1 MLFRSASGLTLLEAL
16 RADDPEIAVIVLTGH
31 ADVPTAV
38 RAMQQGAVDL
48 LEKPVDLL
56 ALRAAVDRAA
66 EAGRMRRELQLLRAP
81 RSGASVAATDE
92 MLGVERLLALAAR
105 NDDVPVLL
113 TGETGTGKGYAA
125 RRIHDK
131 SARAGRPFVAINA
144 ASLSGALVESELF
157 GHERGAF
164 TDARSAKRGLLEVA
178 GNGTVFLDEISEL
191 PADVQPR
198 LLRVLEDGAFRRVGG
213 VTELRTAAR
222 LIVATNTPLDAA
234 VAAGHFRADLRFR
247 LQVLAID
254 LPPLRDRRTEI
265 PALIAALA
273 PRDATLTDDAVRALL
288 GYAWPGNVRELKHTL
303 WRAAIVAEGQP
314 IRATHLGLPTAG
326 SGPRQPEAE
335 LLTMEAAE
343 RRAIETA
350 LQSTGVW
357 AVYNNFAKGDIPAVL
372 ALLSPTLE
380 WVESDHPALPH
391 RGTHRSPGE
400 VAAKVFGM
408 VMENFDSFAV
418 VPEHMHVAPDASG
431 GVDTVTVEGRAK
443 GVTKRGRTLDAPACW
458 VWTVRD
464 GLVTANHNYHDTDAW
479 RQALGG

>member
-1 MLFRSASGLTLLEAL
+1 MIVDDDTTVREALVDFFAGAGDVARGASTAGEGRRLAAAHACDVAVIDLRLPDASGLTLLEAL
-16 RADDPEIAVIVLTGH
+16 RADDPEIAVVVLTGH

-157 GHERGAF
+157 GHERGAV

-273 PRDATLTDDAVRALL
+273 PRDATLTDDAVRALV

-326 SGPRQPEAE
+326 NGARQPEAE
-335 LLTMEAAE
+335 PLTMEAAE

-350 LQSTGVW
+350 LQSTGGNKV
-357 AVYNNFAKGDIPAVL
+357 
-372 ALLSPTLE
+372 
-380 WVESDHPALPH
+380 
-391 RGTHRSPGE
+391 R
-400 VAAKVFGM
+400 AAKLLGIARSTLQ
-408 VMENFDSFAV
+408 ERIRRLGIAV
-418 VPEHMHVAPDASG
+418 RRPRPAPSG
-431 GVDTVTVEGRAK
+431 
-443 GVTKRGRTLDAPACW
+443 
-458 VWTVRD
+458 
-464 GLVTANHNYHDTDAW
+464 
-479 RQALGG
+479 

>member
-1 MLFRSASGLTLLEAL
+1 MIVDDDTTVREALVDFFAGAGDVARGASTAGEGRRLAAAHACDVAVIDLRLPDASGLTLLEAL

-234 VAAGHFRADLRFR
+234 VASGRFRADLRFR

-273 PRDATLTDDAVRALL
+273 PRDATLTDDAVRALV

-326 SGPRQPEAE
+326 SGPRQPVAE
-335 LLTMEAAE
+335 PLTMEAAE

-350 LQSTGVW
+350 LQSTGGNKV
-357 AVYNNFAKGDIPAVL
+357 
-372 ALLSPTLE
+372 
-380 WVESDHPALPH
+380 
-391 RGTHRSPGE
+391 R
-400 VAAKVFGM
+400 AAKLLGIARSTLQ
-408 VMENFDSFAV
+408 ERIRRLGIAV
-418 VPEHMHVAPDASG
+418 RRPTPAPSG
-431 GVDTVTVEGRAK
+431 
-443 GVTKRGRTLDAPACW
+443 
-458 VWTVRD
+458 
-464 GLVTANHNYHDTDAW
+464 
-479 RQALGG
+479 